1 MGGNIAPGVWMLG
14 SAERLLEKAAPGV
27 LYADLAACNEYRT
40 GAEAAAKVICP
51 TTLILGERDV
61 MTPVKGGLT
70 LASLIAGAK
79 TSVLK
84 SAGHMLMSERPDEV
98 LDALTSFKAL
108 RASASTIE
116 GSNAAPP

>member
-1 MGGNIAPGVWMLG
+1 
-14 SAERLLEKAAPGV
+14 
-27 LYADLAACNEYRT
+27 
-40 GAEAAAKVICP
+40 VICP

-98 LDALTSFKAL
+98 LDALTSFQAL

-116 GSNAAPP
+116 GSNAAPL